1 VGISGAIQHLAGVSS
16 SKTIVAI
23 NTDPE
28 APFFKVAD
36 YGVVG
41 DALEVLPRL
50 TEAIR
55 RSAGS

>member
-1 VGISGAIQHLAGVSS
+1 
-16 SKTIVAI
+16 VAI

>member
-1 VGISGAIQHLAGVSS
+1 
-16 SKTIVAI
+16 
-23 NTDPE
+23 
-28 APFFKVAD
+28 
-36 YGVVG
+36 VG